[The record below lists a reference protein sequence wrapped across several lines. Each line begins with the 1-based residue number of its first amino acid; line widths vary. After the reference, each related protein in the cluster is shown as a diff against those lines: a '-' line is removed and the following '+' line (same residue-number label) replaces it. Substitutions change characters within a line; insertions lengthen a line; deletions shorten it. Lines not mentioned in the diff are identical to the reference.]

1 MGKPAREVDEKL
13 VGNETNRLSGNIQEP
28 ADTST
33 AGHLAPSTSPGA
45 A

>member
-13 VGNETNRLSGNIQEP
+13 FGNETNRLSGNIQEP

>member
-1 MGKPAREVDEKL
+1 MEKPAWEVDGKQF
-13 VGNETNRLSGNIQEP
+13 GNETNRLSGNIQEL